1 MKNLYLIFFILI
13 LILCTG
19 FSNSTIDISVSYQPS
34 IEVLEQIFKTY
45 MPIKQGV
52 IYTKVPRGLIIS
64 VDENKFFSNGDAR
77 IKESSL
83 YILSTIF
90 NCLAISNIDLAVGFN
105 SFILSISFI
114 LPNLNKIF
122 YNYLALFSFSSF
134 LIVLINSS
142 IKA

>member
-1 MKNLYLIFFILI
+1 MKNLYLVFFILI

-64 VDENKFFSNGDAR
+64 VDENKFFQTVMLEL
-77 IKESSL
+77 KKVH
-83 YILSTIF
+83 YIF
-90 NCLAISNIDLAVGFN
+90 
-105 SFILSISFI
+105 
-114 LPNLNKIF
+114 
-122 YNYLALFSFSSF
+122 
-134 LIVLINSS
+134 
-142 IKA
+142 